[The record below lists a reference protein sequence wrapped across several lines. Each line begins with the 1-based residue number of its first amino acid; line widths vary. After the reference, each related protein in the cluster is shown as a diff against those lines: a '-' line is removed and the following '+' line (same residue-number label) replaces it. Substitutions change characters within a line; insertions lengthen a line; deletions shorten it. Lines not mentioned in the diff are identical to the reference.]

1 MKGTVY
7 VHIANTLTSLVVTNN
22 DILLPWIWSFIV
34 IIIILLT
41 VILIL
46 SNRLDYWKTKYMK
59 LLSLHQ
65 DITQQQIEKKNKI
78 TSQHIKIALIII
90 IIAFIIFN

>member
-1 MKGTVY
+1 MKETIN
-7 VHIANTLTSLVVTNN
+7 VHMENTLSSLAVTNN

-34 IIIILLT
+34 IITILLI

-46 SNRLDYWKTKYMK
+46 SNRLDYWKMKYMK
-59 LLSLHQ
+59 LISLHQ
-65 DITQQQIEKKNKI
+65 DMYQQHKEKNKKL

-90 IIAFIIFN
+90 IIAVIIFN